1 MKKNK
6 YGSFRLHS
14 RFLMFKL
21 VIFFLIV
28 GQVSIYART
37 SAQNQT
43 INLVRNNV
51 LLSHILAEIE
61 QLTDYTFVYNSEDV
75 AQVYASIRAH
85 RQSVREALAS
95 CLKGTGLAYVIE
107 DKLVILRKEPIA
119 EVPQTTK
126 PITVEGIVTD
136 NSGPLPGVTIVIKGT
151 GLGVTSDVK
160 GKFRLELPDTRM
172 TLIFSFIGM
181 KTKEVVYKGEKVLQ
195 VTMEPNAMEIEE
207 VVVTGYQVI
216 DKKKLTSAVTSV
228 KAEDIMVPGT
238 MSIDQMLQG
247 QVPDLIFQ
255 TNSGE
260 VGVVP
265 KIRIRG
271 TSTLIGNREPL
282 WVVDGIIVQDL
293 VPIQPEELND
303 PDYVNRIGNAIAGLN
318 PKDIDRIDVLK
329 DASATALYGVKAANG
344 VIVITTKKGQI
355 GRPIVSYDFSATYR
369 RRPRYTDRH
378 IHLMNSQERVN
389 FSKELI
395 EKHHIYSTDVNLLG
409 YEGLV
414 DKLYKKEMGYDE
426 FSRQVHEL
434 EKMNTDW
441 FALLTKDVFSHQHT
455 VSISGGN
462 EDIRYY
468 SSIGYAIDNDVIPGN
483 KFERYTAALNLD
495 ASLMKNLTLSFNLNA
510 NVGNRRYN
518 SDAVNPI
525 DYAYTTSRAIP
536 AFDKEGKY
544 LYYKKLYSYQQSYN
558 FNILNEL
565 ENGYSLQDNAGIMLT
580 TNLRYRL
587 ANWLNIQG
595 IFSYSTSNTEQE
607 RLNGEQTW
615 YAACLRKSDY
625 GVLAPKGQE
634 GGSEMPFGG
643 ELSKDYTR
651 ANSYTARLQ
660 LDVSK
665 YFGHDDRHNIAANIG
680 YEVSS
685 GKYNGYSRLER
696 GYYPDRG
703 KQFTSVELDDYP
715 DYKKWLQGNLAR
727 ISDNL
732 TNMLSAYFSVSYSY
746 RNYFT
751 LNANTRIDGSNKF
764 GSRSNEKLLPVWSVS
779 GSYNISEHAHM
790 DNRWISNLALR
801 LSYGHQGNML
811 SGQSPEMIIKKLPFN
826 SHYGELESNVSI
838 YPNPNLRWERTS
850 SFNSGLDFA
859 LFNNAIQVNV
869 SYFLKH
875 TEDAFM
881 NKRIASVNGQKE
893 YVINSGTINNSGWSI
908 DATISPV
915 STEAFR
921 WTLSASYSKI
931 YNSMETLPG
940 ADQYELADFLDGNA
954 LTKGHAISTFWS
966 YRYIGLN
973 PNNGGPVFDDM
984 RDRKHQLVGKSKYDT
999 YTMVLVP
1006 SGQRDPKAQGSITNT
1021 FRYKSFR
1028 LGMTLNYSLGSKI
1041 RLFSLYSDGLNFDPE
1056 RNVNYELVNR
1066 WQHTG
1071 DECCTD
1077 IPNII
1082 NGSDPESLAYLEH
1095 WSLRE
1100 QENGIQI
1107 LAQNAWDMYDN
1118 SDLRVVSGN
1127 YLKCSNLSLSYD
1139 IPMEKLEKTGISR
1152 LTATLSTT
1160 NLFDISSKKLK
1171 SQTPLQSGFADTKLS
1186 ERPTWSLSLSV
1197 SF

>member
-1 MKKNK
+1 MEKKRCR
-6 YGSFRLHS
+6 SIRLHS
-14 RFLMFKL
+14 RFLTLKF
-21 VIFFLIV
+21 VVFFLIA
-28 GQVSIYART
+28 GQVSIYAH
-37 SAQNQT
+37 SFGQNQT
-43 INLVRNNV
+43 INLVRTNV
-51 LLSHILAEIE
+51 LLADILADIE
-61 QLTDYTFVYNSEDV
+61 QLTDYTFVYNSDDV
-75 AQVYASIRAH
+75 ANVQASIRARH
-85 RQSVREALAS
+85 QGVEEALES
-95 CLKGTGLAYVIE
+95 CLKGTGLTYIIE
-107 DKLVILRKEPIA
+107 DKLIILHKTPQQQT
-119 EVPQTTK
+119 PQTAER
-126 PITVEGIVTD
+126 IVVEGIVTD
-136 NSGPLPGVTIVIKGT
+136 QTGPLPGVTIIIKGT
-151 GLGVTSDVK
+151 GMGVTSDVD
-160 GKFRLELPDTRM
+160 GKFRLELPSEKT
-172 TLIFSFIGM
+172 TLVFSFVGM
-181 KTKEVVYKGEKVLQ
+181 KTKEVPYKGEKIMKV
-195 VTMEPNAMEIEE
+195 VMEAETMEMDE

-216 DKKKLTSAVTSV
+216 DKKKLTSAVTTV
-228 KAEDIMVPGT
+228 KVEDIMIPGT
-238 MSIDQMLQG
+238 MSVDQMLQG
-247 QVPDLIFQ
+247 QVPDLMLQ

-282 WVVDGIIVQDL
+282 WVVDGIIVQDP
-293 VPIQPEELND
+293 VPIAPEELND

-355 GRPIVSYDFSATYR
+355 GRPVVSYDFSATYR
-369 RRPRYTDRH
+369 RRPRYTDHH
-378 IHLMNSQERVN
+378 INLMNSQERVN

-395 EKHHIYSTDVNLLG
+395 EKHHIYSADVNLLG

-414 DKLYKKEMGYDE
+414 DKLYKKELSYE
-426 FSRQVHEL
+426 AFTQQVQNL
-434 EKMNTDW
+434 ESMNTDW
-441 FALLTKDVFSHQHT
+441 FDLLTKDVFSHQHT

-483 KFERYTAALNLD
+483 RFERYTAALNLD
-495 ASLMKNLTLSFNLNA
+495 ASLAKRVTLSFNMNA

-518 SDAVNPI
+518 SESVNPI

-536 AFDKEGKY
+536 AFDAEGKY
-544 LYYKKLYSYQQSYN
+544 LYYKKLYSYQQSYD
-558 FNILNEL
+558 FNILNEVA
-565 ENGYSLQDNAGIMLT
+565 NGYSHQDNAAITLT
-580 TNLRYRL
+580 TNLRY
-587 ANWLNIQG
+587 NVTDWLKVQG

-607 RLNGEQTW
+607 SLNGEQTW
-615 YAACLRKSDY
+615 YAACLRKSNY
-625 GVLAPKGQE
+625 GELAPKGQE
-634 GGSEMPFGG
+634 GDSEMPFGG

-651 ANSYTARLQ
+651 ASSYTARLQ
-660 LDVSK
+660 LDISK
-665 YFGHDDRHNIAANIG
+665 YFGEDDRHNIAANIG

-685 GKYNGYSRLER
+685 NKYNGYSRLER
-696 GYYPDRG
+696 GYYPERG

-715 DYKKWLQGNLAR
+715 AYKNWLQGNLPYV
-727 ISDNL
+727 SDNL
-732 TNMLSAYFSVSYSY
+732 TNMISAYFSMSYSY

-779 GSYNISEHAHM
+779 GSYNISEHTHM
-790 DNRWISNLALR
+790 DNPWVNNLALK
-801 LSYGHQGNML
+801 LSYGYQGNML

-826 SHYGELESNVSI
+826 SHYEELESNVSI

-859 LFNNAIQVNV
+859 LFKNAVQMNV
-869 SYFLKH
+869 SYYLKH
-875 TEDAFM
+875 TKDAFM
-881 NKRIASVNGQKE
+881 NKRIASVNGQTQ
-893 YVINSGTINNSGWSI
+893 YVINSGTINNSGFSI
-908 DATISPV
+908 DATVSPIS
-915 STEAFR
+915 TQTFR
-921 WTLSASYSKI
+921 WTLSASYSKT

-940 ADQYELADFLDGNA
+940 VDQYELEDFLNGNA

-984 RDRKHQLVGKSKYDT
+984 RDRKYQLVGKSKYDT
-999 YTMVLVP
+999 YTMVLAP
-1006 SGQRDPKAQGSITNT
+1006 SGQREPTAQGSITNT

-1028 LGMTLNYSLGSKI
+1028 LGMSLNYSLGSKI
-1041 RLFSLYSDGLNFDPE
+1041 RLFSLYSNGLNFDPE
-1056 RNVNYELVNR
+1056 LNVNYELLDR
-1066 WQHTG
+1066 WQHSG
-1071 DECCTD
+1071 DEYRTD

-1082 NGSDPESLAYLEH
+1082 NGSDPESLAYLQH
-1095 WSLRE
+1095 WSLSE
-1100 QENGIQI
+1100 LENGIQI
-1107 LAQNAWDMYDN
+1107 IAHNAWDMYDN

-1139 IPMEKLEKTGISR
+1139 VPTEKLKKLGISMM
-1152 LTATLSTT
+1152 TATISTT

-1171 SQTPLQSGFADTKLS
+1171 SQTSMQSGFADTKLS